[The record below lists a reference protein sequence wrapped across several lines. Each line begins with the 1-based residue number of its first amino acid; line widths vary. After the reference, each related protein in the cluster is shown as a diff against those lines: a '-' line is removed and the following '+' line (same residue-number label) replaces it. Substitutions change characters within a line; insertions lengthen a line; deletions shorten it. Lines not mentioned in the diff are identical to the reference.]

1 MKKRKTNMADTK
13 CVCSSLRKDGELAQ
27 QVRTFQVLYDKAEKG
42 YKERGVEQN
51 AWNEVASNLEFVE
64 NGENKVL

>member
-1 MKKRKTNMADTK
+1 M
-13 CVCSSLRKDGELAQ
+13 SLRADDELAE

-42 YKERGVEQN
+42 YKERAVKQN

-64 NGENKVL
+64 NAVKNVFIKLL